1 MTRRGGNSSP
11 GPPSARGCGAPR
23 DRPRAGR
30 GGPGW
35 GFNPQGEGFPPSRPD
50 TGTRRSRARIPAKL
64 EARRYQAD
72 LSAVLEISDD
82 ALGGGGRFALNIR
95 NGRAR
100 CVPSNAI
107 PDVNTDL
114 SVLGS
119 IYLGGHHAS
128 AFAAANRLRCNE
140 PALPR
145 HLDIAFA
152 TEVPAELGYGF

>member
-1 MTRRGGNSSP
+1 MTGDAHIALWRVLLGLDLMDTITVDTHPADPLPYLLTDPRRVQTTSSED
-11 GPPSARGCGAPR
+11 ALWLRII
-23 DRPRAGR
+23 D
-30 GGPGW
+30 
-35 GFNPQGEGFPPSRPD
+35 
-50 TGTRRSRARIPAKL
+50 IPAVL
-64 EARRYQAD
+64 EARTYQAD

-107 PDVNTDL
+107 PDVHTDL

-119 IYLGGHHAS
+119 IYLGGHQAS